1 MLMMTYFDDVGDL
14 SVVIKQ
20 CRDEKKNLDEQLIW
34 KVTTMLMMMMMIF
47 VMMIVILMMSMTV
60 CDIYEDDDN
69 DCCADAD
76 CNRDVD
82 DDTLCGTHY

>member
-34 KVTTMLMMMMMIF
+34 KVTTMLMMTMI
-47 VMMIVILMMSMTV
+47 VMMIN
-60 CDIYEDDDN
+60 DDN
-69 DCCADAD
+69 D
-76 CNRDVD
+76 D
-82 DDTLCGTHY
+82 DDDDGDDLCDDDYDIDDVNDSV